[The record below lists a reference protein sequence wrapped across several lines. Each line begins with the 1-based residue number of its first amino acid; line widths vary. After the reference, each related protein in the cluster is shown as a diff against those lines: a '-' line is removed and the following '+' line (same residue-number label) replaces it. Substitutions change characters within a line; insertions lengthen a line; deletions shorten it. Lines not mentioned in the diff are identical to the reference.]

1 VSLRADAASEG
12 LSAATAW
19 GDHRSVALM
28 TGLLLLVLAAAIA
41 ALTAP
46 PTTRAA
52 VAGSSVVAQPDRDFS
67 ATEQAAGDGLASQV
81 RPWALSSL
89 VAGLVVSLV
98 LGLSPLGARIVNG
111 IGTTFGLGTW
121 TTLIAGTIALLMIGR
136 VVTLPFA
143 VAARRP
149 RVEVGLSTQSWS
161 AWGADVAKS
170 FALSVV
176 VVVAAVCVLRAL
188 ALASPGWW
196 WAWAALCAAGTV
208 VLLSFLLPVVVEP
221 LFNRFTPMPDGALR
235 TSLLQLADDEG
246 VAVDDVLVADASRRT
261 TALNAYVSGLGSTR
275 RIVVYDTLLAE
286 ATPDEVRSVVA
297 HELGHAAENDVR
309 DATLI
314 GALGVAGAVA
324 LLGFLLTWP
333 ALLQRAGA
341 DSVVDPAVVALVLA
355 LAAIGT
361 FIATPASNA
370 VSRRVETRAD
380 IRALEATNDPVAL
393 AQVQRRLALTNRSD
407 VTPPA
412 VLFAWFGTHPTSPER
427 IALARAWS
435 AANDGVTI
443 PDLAG
448 RPLLTPPKAP

>member
-1 VSLRADAASEG
+1 
-12 LSAATAW
+12 
-19 GDHRSVALM
+19 VALI
-28 TGLLLLVLAAAIA
+28 TGLLLLALAAGIA

-52 VAGSSVVAQPDRDFS
+52 VSGSSVVAQPDRDFS
-67 ATEQAAGDGLASQV
+67 ASEQAAGDDLASRV

-111 IGTTFGLGTW
+111 IGATFGLGAW
-121 TTLIAGTIALLMIGR
+121 STLIVGTVVLLAIGR

-149 RVEVGLSTQSWS
+149 QIEVGLSTQSWS
-161 AWGADVAKS
+161 AWGVDVAKS
-170 FALSVV
+170 FALSAVIVV
-176 VVVAAVCVLRAL
+176 VAVCVLRAL

-196 WAWAALCAAGTV
+196 WAWASLVAAGAV
-208 VLLSFLLPVVVEP
+208 ALLSFLLPVVVEP
-221 LFNRFTPMPDGALR
+221 LFNRFTPMPDSALR

-314 GALGVAGAVA
+314 GALGAAGAVA

-341 DSVVDPAVVALVLA
+341 DAVTDPAVVALVLA
-355 LAAIGT
+355 LAALGT

-412 VLFAWFGTHPTSPER
+412 ALYAWFGTHPTAPQR

-435 AANDGVTI
+435 AANDGPSI

-448 RPLLTPPKAP
+448 RPLLTVTKAP